1 MAASLADLKPD
12 LANARAHNPRNIGM
26 IADALQQVGA
36 ARSIVVDEDNVI
48 LAGNGVVE
56 AAAQAGI
63 ERVQFVDADG
73 ETLIVVRRK
82 GLTPE
87 QKKKLALYDNR
98 TGELATWDAAQIAA
112 ELEAGLDLSGMF
124 YPEELSALLE
134 QAADAVI
141 GATATDRDQQGVNS
155 TWDQVKGAAADRV
168 VIGEIETRLPQ
179 PVIDRV
185 VGVLRLQ
192 YEKTRAPVHETLE
205 AILLA
210 GIDPFE
216 NSDS

>member
-134 QAADAVI
+134 QAAEAVI